1 MTATQEVQTVGEA
14 AVEESEI
21 TSTIPPVTVIPSTGT
36 PGTVTLTLIQAVT
49 EALRGELRRD
59 SRVVVF
65 GEDVGARGGVFLAT
79 AGLQAEFGE
88 RRVFDTPLSEA
99 AIVGAAVGMA
109 MRGLRP
115 VAEIQFADYIGPGFD
130 QLTSQAA
137 KLRYRSGG
145 QFTCPLV
152 VRTPSGGGVKGGHHH
167 SQSPEAYYCHTPG
180 LKVVMPSTPYDAMGL
195 LRAAIR
201 GEDPVMFFEP
211 KRLYRAAKGEVPTA
225 DYVVEL
231 GRAAV
236 RQEGTDISLIG
247 YGGVMPDVQKAAEA
261 LSAEGVSAEV
271 IDLRS
276 LVPWDRETVLA
287 SVAKT
292 GRAVLVSE
300 APRTGNFMGE
310 VASTLQEEA
319 FDSLLAPVIQVAGF
333 DTPYPY
339 VQDRIYLPGAGRI
352 LNAAVRA
359 LNY

>member
-1 MTATQEVQTVGEA
+1 MGAE
-14 AVEESEI
+14 
-21 TSTIPPVTVIPSTGT
+21 TGQ
-36 PGTVTLTLIQAVT
+36 PATVTLTLIQAIT

-59 SRVVVF
+59 ERVVIF

-88 RRVFDTPLSEA
+88 RRVFDTPLSEG

-109 MRGLRP
+109 VRGMRP

-130 QLTSQAA
+130 QLASQAA
-137 KLRYRSGG
+137 KMRYRSGG

-201 GEDPVMFFEP
+201 GDDPVMFFEP
-211 KRLYRAAKGEVPTA
+211 KRLYRASKGEVPTA
-225 DYVVEL
+225 DYTVEL

-236 RQEGTDISLIG
+236 RQKGDDISLIG
-247 YGGVMPDVQKAAEA
+247 YGGVMPDIQKAAEA
-261 LSAEGVSAEV
+261 LAAEGVSAEV

-276 LVPWDRETVLA
+276 LVPWDRDTVLA
-287 SVAKT
+287 SVART

-300 APRTGNFMGE
+300 APRIGNFMGE
-310 VASTLQEEA
+310 VASTIGEEV

-339 VQDRIYLPGAGRI
+339 VQDRIYLPGPTRI
-352 LNAAVRA
+352 LNAAIKA

>member
-1 MTATQEVQTVGEA
+1 MTATQDERKVGESGA
-14 AVEESEI
+14 
-21 TSTIPPVTVIPSTGT
+21 T
-36 PGTVTLTLIQAVT
+36 PDQEVYTPAEAPTTVTLTLIQAVT

-59 SRVVVF
+59 PRVLVF

-109 MRGLRP
+109 VRGLRP
-115 VAEIQFADYIGPGFD
+115 VAEIQFADYMGPGFD
-130 QLTSQAA
+130 QLVSQAA
-137 KLRYRSGG
+137 KMRYRSGG
-145 QFTCPLV
+145 QFTCPMV

-195 LRAAIR
+195 LRAVIR
-201 GEDPVMFFEP
+201 GEDPVIYFEP

-225 DYVVEL
+225 DFTVEL
-231 GRAAV
+231 GRAAI
-236 RQEGTDISLIG
+236 RQEGSDISLIG
-247 YGGVMPDVQKAAEA
+247 YGGVMPDLQKAADA
-261 LSAEGVSAEV
+261 LAAEGVSAEV

-276 LVPWDRETVLA
+276 LVPWDQGTVLA

-300 APRTGNFMGE
+300 APRIGNFMGE
-310 VASTLQEEA
+310 VASRIGEEV

-339 VQDRIYLPGAGRI
+339 VQDRVYLPGAGRI

>member
-1 MTATQEVQTVGEA
+1 MTATQEVQTAGETDT
-14 AVEESEI
+14 
-21 TSTIPPVTVIPSTGT
+21 TSTSTAA
-36 PGTVTLTLIQAVT
+36 TVTLTLIQAVT

-59 SRVVVF
+59 NRVVVF

-88 RRVFDTPLSEA
+88 RRVFDTPLSEG

-109 MRGLRP
+109 VRGLRP

-152 VRTPSGGGVKGGHHH
+152 IRTPSGGGVKGGHHH

-180 LKVVMPSTPYDAMGL
+180 LKVVMPSSPYDALGL

-201 GEDPVMFFEP
+201 GEDPVMVFEP

-236 RQEGTDISLIG
+236 RQAGTDISLIG

-261 LSAEGVSAEV
+261 LAAEGVSAEV

-276 LVPWDRETVLA
+276 LVPWDREAVLA

-300 APRTGNFMGE
+300 APRIGNFMGE
-310 VASTLQEEA
+310 VASTIQEEV

-339 VQDRIYLPGAGRI
+339 VQDRVYLPGAGRI
-352 LNAAVRA
+352 LNAAVKA